1 LDDYNPLADG
11 AGKGQDRHSES
22 VIDHFRGAAMIRP
35 EFKKILTDQRGAA
48 VILWSFF
55 TISIPIYIWIAQN
68 VLANPKYAQGLS
80 FAKTARLVLWVLVLI
95 DLGYYFFWKRR
106 YLTPEALLDKSQ
118 KTKLFRA
125 LQEYKGSVEQ
135 RAAAVVSTYVTRKVV
150 IFAIIEAIAVYGLV
164 LAIVGRYV
172 FDQYLL
178 SALSLVLLAFEYP
191 TERFLEGL
199 LREVEGA
206 APQMGVKQRSGL
218 PG

>member
-1 LDDYNPLADG
+1 M
-11 AGKGQDRHSES
+11 
-22 VIDHFRGAAMIRP
+22 FRA

-80 FAKTARLVLWVLVLI
+80 FAKTARVVLWFLVVI
-95 DLGYYFFWKRR
+95 DLGYYVFWKRR
-106 YLTPEALLDKSQ
+106 YLTAETLLDTSQ

-135 RAAAVVSTYVTRKVV
+135 RAAAVVSNYVTRKVV

-164 LAIVGRYV
+164 LAIIGHYV

-178 SALSLVLLAFEYP
+178 SALSLVLLALEYP
-191 TERFLEGL
+191 TERFFDGL
-199 LREVEGA
+199 LRKVEGSA
-206 APQMGVKQRSGL
+206 LHTGVKRRSGL
-218 PG
+218 PR

>member
-1 LDDYNPLADG
+1 
-11 AGKGQDRHSES
+11 
-22 VIDHFRGAAMIRP
+22 MIRP

-80 FAKTARLVLWVLVLI
+80 FAKTARVVLWFLVLI
-95 DLGYYFFWKRR
+95 DLGYYVFWKRR
-106 YLTPEALLDKSQ
+106 YLIPQALLDKSP

-125 LQEYKGSVEQ
+125 LQEYKGSLEQ

-164 LAIVGRYV
+164 LAIVGRYL

-199 LREVEGA
+199 LREVEA
-206 APQMGVKQRSGL
+206 PAPQTGVKPRSGL

>member
-1 LDDYNPLADG
+1 
-11 AGKGQDRHSES
+11 
-22 VIDHFRGAAMIRP
+22 MIRAD
-35 EFKKILTDQRGAA
+35 FKKILTDQRGAA

-55 TISIPIYIWIAQN
+55 MISIPIYIWIAQN

-80 FAKTARLVLWVLVLI
+80 FAQTARIVLWFLVLI
-95 DLGYYFFWKRR
+95 DLGYFIFWKSR
-106 YLTPEALLDKSQ
+106 YLAPEALLDRSQ

-125 LQEYKGSVEQ
+125 LQEYQGSIEQ

-164 LAIVGRYV
+164 LAIVGRYL

-178 SALSLVLLAFEYP
+178 SALSLVLLALEYP

-199 LREVEGA
+199 LRQVEGST
-206 APQMGVKQRSGL
+206 PQTGVKRRSGL

>member
-1 LDDYNPLADG
+1 
-11 AGKGQDRHSES
+11 
-22 VIDHFRGAAMIRP
+22 MIRAD
-35 EFKKILTDQRGAA
+35 FKKILTDQRGAA

-55 TISIPIYIWIAQN
+55 MISIPIYIWIAQN

-80 FAKTARLVLWVLVLI
+80 FAQTARIVLWFLVLI
-95 DLGYYFFWKRR
+95 DLGYFIFWKSR
-106 YLTPEALLDKSQ
+106 YLAPEALLDRSQ

-125 LQEYKGSVEQ
+125 LQEYQGSIEQ

-164 LAIVGRYV
+164 LAIVGRYL

-178 SALSLVLLAFEYP
+178 SALSLVLLALEYP

-199 LREVEGA
+199 LRQVEGS
-206 APQMGVKQRSGL
+206 APQTGVKRRSGL

>member
-1 LDDYNPLADG
+1 
-11 AGKGQDRHSES
+11 
-22 VIDHFRGAAMIRP
+22 MIRAD
-35 EFKKILTDQRGAA
+35 FKKILTDQRGAA

-55 TISIPIYIWIAQN
+55 MIAIPIYVWIAQN

-80 FAKTARLVLWVLVLI
+80 FAQTARIVLWFLVLI
-95 DLGYYFFWKRR
+95 DLGYFIFWKSR
-106 YLTPEALLDKSQ
+106 YLTPEALLDRSQ

-125 LQEYKGSVEQ
+125 LQEHQGSIEK

-164 LAIVGRYV
+164 LAIVGRYL

-178 SALSLVLLAFEYP
+178 SALSLVLLALEYP

-199 LREVEGA
+199 LRQVEGS
-206 APQMGVKQRSGL
+206 APQTGVKRRSGL